1 MMSAAV
7 PWPPALA
14 GTPAVAVI
22 ERAISRG
29 RLSHG
34 LLLAGDDS
42 ESLSGAAMALADR
55 LLRRGPSQPSPYPPD
70 RHPDCLQVRP
80 SGKSRQITVD
90 SVRELI
96 GRINVSPSLSHYKV
110 AVLHDAD
117 RMNASAANVFLKTL
131 EEPPADTTLLLLTAR
146 PYALLPT
153 IRSRVLH
160 FRFTGLG
167 SPVSVDGWDAW
178 LVDYRSWL
186 VRLGQGVAAGRAT
199 AESIFA
205 LYGLVARFGAML
217 DKACAAEG
225 ARRKASLPEGLEDD
239 ELAAIEAE
247 VASGLRLRMLAG
259 VEKSTRAHALQ
270 LLENG
275 GGGSRRP
282 LTASIDSLERA
293 ASLLRVNLNGAAALE
308 DFLLASL
315 RIWTRR

>member
-1 MMSAAV
+1 MMSEAV
-7 PWPPALA
+7 PWPPAMA

-22 ERAISRG
+22 EKAIARG

-42 ESLSGAAMALADR
+42 ESLSAAAMALADR
-55 LLRRGPSQPSPYPPD
+55 LLSRGSSGASPYPPE

-90 SVRELI
+90 SVRSLI
-96 GRINVSPSLSHYKV
+96 GRINVSPSVSHYKV

-117 RMNASAANVFLKTL
+117 RMNLSAANVFLKTL
-131 EEPPADTTLLLLTAR
+131 EEPPADTTLLLLTGR
-146 PYALLPT
+146 PHALLPT

-160 FRFTGLG
+160 FRFTGLA
-167 SPVSVDGWDAW
+167 SPVPVAGWDAW
-178 LVDYRSWL
+178 LADYRSWL
-186 VRLGQGVAAGRAT
+186 VRLGAGFGAGRAV
-199 AESIFA
+199 AEGIFA
-205 LYGLVARFGAML
+205 LYGLIARFGAML
-217 DKACAAEG
+217 DKACASEG

-247 VASGLRLRMLAG
+247 IAVGLRQRMFAD
-259 VEKSTRAHALQ
+259 VERATRAHTVK
-270 LLENG
+270 LLESNAAA
-275 GGGSRRP
+275 RRP
-282 LTASIDSLERA
+282 FAAAIDSLERA
-293 ASLLRVNLNGAAALE
+293 AALLRVNLNESAALE